1 LAGRPAYASGV
12 AEPALDHEG
21 QALMQPGT
29 IAAYLQHK
37 MPSVRE
43 IGVSNVF
50 RISGG
55 ASRETW
61 SCDATW
67 LEGETRV
74 ERGLIIRRDPEASL
88 LETERYVEFCVY
100 ETLQASGVPV
110 PEVYWLEDDPQWLDR
125 SFFVMRRLPGDASP
139 QRLLATGFAG
149 QADDVAQQKIDILA
163 RIHAVDWRAKGLDF
177 LGVPE
182 NEAAC
187 AAKEIDHW
195 EAIMRKEA
203 LEPQPALEL
212 GIAWMRAHQP
222 VAQKIALVHADYRT
236 GNFLVDAGRITGVLD
251 WEMVH
256 LGDPLEDVAWVCLR
270 SWRWAGDARM
280 GGLFSR
286 DDFYRWYEQASGL
299 TVDREA
305 VRFWEV
311 LGNVKLAVIFLT
323 GARSFIEGRS
333 KDPIH
338 AFTSYLNPDIEAEI
352 LRLIC

>member
-1 LAGRPAYASGV
+1 MQ
-12 AEPALDHEG
+12 AE
-21 QALMQPGT
+21 QV
-29 IAAYLQHK
+29 AAYLQHK
-37 MPSVRE
+37 MPNARD
-43 IGVSNVF
+43 IQVSQLF

-67 LEGETRV
+67 REGDTSV
-74 ERGLIIRRDPEASL
+74 ERGLILRRDPEASL
-88 LETERYVEFCVY
+88 LETERYVEFRVY
-100 ETLQASGVPV
+100 EALQDSGVPV
-110 PEVYWLEDDPQWLDR
+110 PEVFWLEDDPQWLER
-125 SFFVMRRLPGDASP
+125 SFFVMGRLPGEASP
-139 QRLLATGFAG
+139 QRLLATNFDGK
-149 QADDVAQQKIDILA
+149 ADDVAQQKVDILA
-163 RIHAVDWRAKGLDF
+163 RIHALDWQAKGLEF
-177 LGVPE
+177 LGVPDG
-182 NEAAC
+182 NAAC
-187 AAKEIDHW
+187 AAKEIDRW
-195 EAIMRKEA
+195 ESIMREQA

-212 GIAWMRAHQP
+212 GIAWLRAHQP

-236 GNFLVDAGRITGVLD
+236 GNFLVDQGRITGVLD

-286 DDFYRWYEQASGL
+286 DDFYRRYAGASGL
-299 TVDREA
+299 AIDRDA

-311 LGNVKLAVIFLT
+311 LGNLKLAVIFLT

-338 AFTSYLNPDIEAEI
+338 AFTAHLNPDIEAEI
-352 LRLIC
+352 LRLIA

>member
-1 LAGRPAYASGV
+1 
-12 AEPALDHEG
+12 
-21 QALMQPGT
+21 MQPEQV
-29 IAAYLQHK
+29 AAYLQHK
-37 MPSVRE
+37 MPDARE
-43 IGVSNVF
+43 IAVSQLF

-67 LEGETRV
+67 REGKARSG
-74 ERGLIIRRDPEASL
+74 RGFILRRDPEASL
-88 LETERYVEFCVY
+88 LETERYVEFRVY
-100 ETLQASGVPV
+100 QALQGSGVPV
-110 PEVYWLEDDPQWLDR
+110 PEVFWLEAGPQWLER
-125 SFFVMRRLPGDASP
+125 PFFVMARLAGETSP
-139 QRLLATGFAG
+139 QKLLATNFDGK
-149 QADDVAQQKIDILA
+149 ADDVAQQKIDILA
-163 RIHAVDWRAKGLDF
+163 RIHAIDWQALGLDV

-182 NEAAC
+182 STAAC
-187 AAKEIDHW
+187 AAREIDRW
-195 EAIMRKEA
+195 ESIMREQA

-212 GIAWMRAHQP
+212 GIAWLRAHQP

-236 GNFLVDAGRITGVLD
+236 GNFLVDKGRISGVLD

-286 DDFYRWYEQASGL
+286 DDFYRRYAEASGL

-311 LGNVKLAVIFLT
+311 LGNLKLAVIFLT
-323 GARSFIEGRS
+323 GARSFVEGRS

-338 AFTSYLNPDIEAEI
+338 AFTAHLNPEIEAEI
-352 LRLIC
+352 LQLIS